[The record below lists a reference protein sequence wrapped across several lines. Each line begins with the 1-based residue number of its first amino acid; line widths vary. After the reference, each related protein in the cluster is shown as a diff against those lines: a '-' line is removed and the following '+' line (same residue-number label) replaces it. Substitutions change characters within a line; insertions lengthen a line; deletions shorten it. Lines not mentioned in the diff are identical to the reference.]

1 MASTIR
7 IGLLDTDSDVRFGR
21 KLVLSSQA
29 NFEVVFDSD
38 GSTEDLE
45 AIEQSL
51 IDVLVLDQRLT
62 FGAGVSFYSSL
73 RNLTGVKQA
82 PSAILT
88 TSFEQ
93 PELLLDA
100 LHEGILDVVTV
111 EQGASGLIAAV
122 SRASSGDV
130 SHSLSS
136 IWELVSSQPTARAVD
151 LNLMRLVDELPQ
163 KLATSVKK
171 LKDVWLSAD
180 LAKMEKFDIG
190 SLNTLVSRLPVASSI
205 ELVLAMNRSGLLD
218 VE

>member
-88 TSFEQ
+88 TSFAQ

-100 LHEGILDVVTV
+100 LQEGIFDFVTV
-111 EQGASGLIAAV
+111 EQGAPGLIAAV

-151 LNLMRLVDELPQ
+151 LNLMRQVDELPQ

>member
-82 PSAILT
+82 PLAILT

-93 PELLLDA
+93 PELLIDA

-122 SRASSGDV
+122 SRACSGDV

-136 IWELVSSQPTARAVD
+136 IWELVSSQPTDRAVD

-163 KLATSVKK
+163 KLASSVKK

>member
-62 FGAGVSFYSSL
+62 FGAGVSFYSNL

-100 LHEGILDVVTV
+100 LHEGIFDVVTV
-111 EQGASGLIAAV
+111 EQGAPGLIAAV
-122 SRASSGDV
+122 SRASRGDV

-136 IWELVSSQPTARAVD
+136 IWELVSSQPTDRAVD
-151 LNLMRLVDELPQ
+151 LDLMRLVDELPQ
-163 KLATSVKK
+163 KLASSVKK

>member
-82 PSAILT
+82 PLAILT

-111 EQGASGLIAAV
+111 EQGATGLIAAV
-122 SRASSGDV
+122 SRACSGDV

-136 IWELVSSQPTARAVD
+136 IWELVSSQPTDRAVD

-163 KLATSVKK
+163 KLASSVKK

>member
-51 IDVLVLDQRLT
+51 IDVLVIDQKLSS
-62 FGAGVSFYSSL
+62 GAGVSFYASL

-82 PSAILT
+82 PPALLT
-88 TSFEQ
+88 ASFAQ

-100 LHEGILDVVTV
+100 LQGGFVDLLTV
-111 EQGASGLIAAV
+111 EQGASGLVAAV
-122 SRASSGDV
+122 SRASSGANT
-130 SHSLSS
+130 HSLST
-136 IWELVSSQPTARAVD
+136 IWELISLQPSYRAVD
-151 LNLMRLVDELPQ
+151 LNLVRLLDELPQ
-163 KLATSVKK
+163 RLASILKK
-171 LKDVWLSAD
+171 LKTVWQSSDSAKIEQFELS
-180 LAKMEKFDIG
+180 
-190 SLNTLVSRLPVASSI
+190 SLNTLVARLPVSNSV
-205 ELVLAMNRSGLLD
+205 ELILAMNRSGLLD

>member
-82 PSAILT
+82 PLAILT

-122 SRASSGDV
+122 SRACSGDV

-136 IWELVSSQPTARAVD
+136 IWELVSSQPTDRAVD

>member
-1 MASTIR
+1 MSSTIR

-21 KLVLSSQA
+21 KMILSSQPK
-29 NFEVVFDSD
+29 FEVVFDSD

-51 IDVLVLDQRLT
+51 IDVLMLDQRLAT
-62 FGAGVSFYSSL
+62 GSGVSFYSSL

-82 PSAILT
+82 PKAILT
-88 TSFEQ
+88 TSFAQ

-100 LHEGILDVVTV
+100 LQEGIVDVVTV

-122 SRASSGDV
+122 SSASSGAV
-130 SHSLSS
+130 AHSLGS
-136 IWELVSSQPTARAVD
+136 IWELVSSRPNYRAVD
-151 LNLMRLVDELPQ
+151 LNFVRLVDELPQ
-163 KLATSVKK
+163 KLASSVKK

-180 LAKMEKFDIG
+180 LAKIEKFDIG

>member
-100 LHEGILDVVTV
+100 LQEGIFDVVTV
-111 EQGASGLIAAV
+111 EQGASGLVDAV
-122 SRASSGDV
+122 SRAASGA
-130 SHSLSS
+130 SNHSLST
-136 IWELVSSQPTARAVD
+136 IWELVSSQPSNREID
-151 LNLMRLVDELPQ
+151 LNFVRQVDELPQ
-163 KLATSVKK
+163 RQASGLRK
-171 LKDVWLSAD
+171 LKDVWQSSDSAKIEQFE
-180 LAKMEKFDIG
+180 LR
-190 SLNTLVSRLPVASSI
+190 SLNTLVARLPVASSI

>member
-1 MASTIR
+1 MGSTIR

-62 FGAGVSFYSSL
+62 FGAGVSFYSNL

-100 LHEGILDVVTV
+100 LQEGIFDVVTV
-111 EQGASGLIAAV
+111 EQGASGLVDAV
-122 SRASSGDV
+122 SRAASGA
-130 SHSLSS
+130 SNHSLST
-136 IWELVSSQPTARAVD
+136 IWELVSSQPFNREID
-151 LNLMRLVDELPQ
+151 LNFVRQVDELPQ
-163 KLATSVKK
+163 RQASGLRK
-171 LKDVWLSAD
+171 LKDVWQSSDSVKIEQFELR
-180 LAKMEKFDIG
+180 
-190 SLNTLVSRLPVASSI
+190 SLNTLVARLPVSNAV